1 MVFVWRLLLLLP
13 LFLLLSL
20 STPGVEAFAFT
31 TPNPGAARA
40 RAAAVLPP
48 RVGAPRALASARP
61 PFFPRRVAVAAERN
75 SWATSAT
82 KSGNKNNNDDND
94 GDRIDMLT
102 GSGLRGVDTSK
113 LTGNEKRDA
122 DWFLRTNSR
131 ELVWFED
138 PVFYLGLCL
147 IVPVVGL
154 VWGVLNCYIPGI
166 CPATL

>member
-1 MVFVWRLLLLLP
+1 MVVIVWRLLLLP

-20 STPGVEAFAFT
+20 ATRDGVEAFAFT

-40 RAAAVLPP
+40 RAAALPP
-48 RVGAPRALASARP
+48 RVGAPRTLASAGP
-61 PFFPRRVAVAAERN
+61 PFFPRRVAAAAAAERN
-75 SWATSAT
+75 SLATSAT
-82 KSGNKNNNDDND
+82 KRGKEGDDD

-154 VWGVLNCYIPGI
+154 VWGALNCYIPGI
-166 CPATL
+166 CPSTL